1 MRVPLWRES
10 GRRRRRRGEPH
21 RTAPPRRFL
30 SFSQEAGETEGRRSF
45 PEEEEEEAPASR
57 RTKWVGG
64 LRLLAQHHPRPS
76 GAAAF
81 GRLSWALKAHRSSSS
96 SPHLILPN
104 LLHTDGPLPSLATR
118 SWEPLCLSCNV
129 KFFLM
134 VNIYYYYE

>member
-1 MRVPLWRES
+1 M
-10 GRRRRRRGEPH
+10 
-21 RTAPPRRFL
+21 PPPPTPQKKAHNSIF
-30 SFSQEAGETEGRRSF
+30 
-45 PEEEEEEAPASR
+45 
-57 RTKWVGG
+57 KKK
-64 LRLLAQHHPRPS
+64 
-76 GAAAF
+76 
-81 GRLSWALKAHRSSSS
+81 KAHRSSSS